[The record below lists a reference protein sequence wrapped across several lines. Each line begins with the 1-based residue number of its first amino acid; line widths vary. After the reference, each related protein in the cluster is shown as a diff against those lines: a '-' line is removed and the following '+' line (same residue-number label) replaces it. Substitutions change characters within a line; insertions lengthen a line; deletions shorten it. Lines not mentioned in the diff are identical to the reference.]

1 MDTPDLTPDTTPEI
15 QTPMKVRIT
24 LENLNGEDGG
34 QVIYNDFIFYSKDDF
49 AKDWNEHIQDKLEVL
64 FNIENSLPF

>member
-34 QVIYNDFIFYSKDDF
+34 QIIYNDFLFYSKDEF
-49 AKDWNEHIQDKLEVL
+49 AKDWNEFIQDKLEVL
-64 FNIENSLPF
+64 FNIENELPF

>member
-1 MDTPDLTPDTTPEI
+1 MDTPNEVTELPV
-15 QTPMKVRIT
+15 PMKVRIT

-34 QVIYNDFIFYSKDDF
+34 QIIYNDFLFYSKDEF

-64 FNIENSLPF
+64 FNIENDLPF